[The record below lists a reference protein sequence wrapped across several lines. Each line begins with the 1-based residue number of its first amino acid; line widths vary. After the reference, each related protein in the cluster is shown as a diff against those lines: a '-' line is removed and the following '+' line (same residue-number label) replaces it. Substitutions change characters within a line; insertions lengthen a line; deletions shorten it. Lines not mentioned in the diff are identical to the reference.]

1 MQVLFL
7 VTHGPKNEGF
17 VAVDDFETFTVE
29 EGTSC
34 KIDPPEADPHYNPP
48 TTLSPT
54 NFPDCEFN
62 QSPCGWTMVNSHS
75 MSWMRTKVTI
85 LEHAGFDHP
94 KEDHNGK
101 ME

>member
-54 NFPDCEFN
+54 SSQIVSLISPPVVGQWLIRN
-62 QSPCGWTMVNSHS
+62 QCLG
-75 MSWMRTKVTI
+75 
-85 LEHAGFDHP
+85 
-94 KEDHNGK
+94 
-101 ME
+101 